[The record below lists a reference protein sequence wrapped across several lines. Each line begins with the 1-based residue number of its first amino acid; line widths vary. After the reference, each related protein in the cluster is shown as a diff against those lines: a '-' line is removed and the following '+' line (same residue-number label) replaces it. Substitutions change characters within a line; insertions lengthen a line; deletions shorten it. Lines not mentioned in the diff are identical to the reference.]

1 MRGQTQS
8 ADPSGTPKTKH
19 GRISQ
24 DSSPNKQSKK
34 DQKLKQAE
42 LDREWCEKFGFPVP
56 LDEETR
62 TYLKRMR

>member
-1 MRGQTQS
+1 MTAFHEDAS
-8 ADPSGTPKTKH
+8 AL
-19 GRISQ
+19 
-24 DSSPNKQSKK
+24 KQSKI